1 MISIMLHN
9 RLLFVLPGSMRVD
22 FCTVDVVIHWS
33 YFLGLIVL
41 YRAEG
46 LSLSMVVASDYTRI
60 LETERKEGMHND

>member
-1 MISIMLHN
+1 
-9 RLLFVLPGSMRVD
+9 MRVN
-22 FCTVDVVIHWS
+22 FYTVDVVIHWS

-60 LETERKEGMHND
+60 LETERKEGMLND